1 MHRFSHCIALA
12 LAAVAL
18 AGAVDPAAV
27 AGAQVTRADW
37 PSVSSLRPGDTVR
50 VWASAPPLSGRAGVV
65 AGVGSDTLA
74 LSNLPG
80 RRSFADG
87 LAVPFRTLTRIEVQR
102 GQRRSAGWTVAGV
115 VLGLAGGAIIGSY
128 SGVLLECGGSCSDE
142 QGDLNGLLGFV
153 IGGGLGAIAGGV
165 TGGIIGAQRR
175 PRWEPVALPAR

>member
-1 MHRFSHCIALA
+1 MHRFSRRIALG
-12 LAAVAL
+12 LIAVAFG
-18 AGAVDPAAV
+18 GAVDPAAV
-27 AGAQVTRADW
+27 ASAQVTRPDW
-37 PSVSSLRPGDTVR
+37 PSVASLRRGDTVR

-102 GQRRSAGWTVAGV
+102 GQRRSAGWTVTGIL
-115 VLGLAGGAIIGSY
+115 LGLAGGAVIGSFG
-128 SGVLLECGGSCSDE
+128 GVLLECGGSCSDE

-175 PRWEPVALPAR
+175 PRWQPISLPAR

>member
-1 MHRFSHCIALA
+1 MKLLF
-12 LAAVAL
+12 
-18 AGAVDPAAV
+18 
-27 AGAQVTRADW
+27 
-37 PSVSSLRPGDTVR
+37 DTVR

-102 GQRRSAGWTVAGV
+102 GQRRSAGWTVTGIL
-115 VLGLAGGAIIGSY
+115 LGLAGGAVIGSFG
-128 SGVLLECGGSCSDE
+128 GVLLECGGSCSDE

-175 PRWEPVALPAR
+175 PRWQPISLPAR